1 MSRSSKSQNLLSK
14 PVEKTS
20 KSSVKTRSN
29 RKSTTKFPE
38 FLITI
43 KKRKTQP
50 ATRQV
55 RRRGSASLATSSSRN
70 KFVFGKDCVVC
81 DKFELRYK
89 NKDRDEIGKYLL
101 LLTLDA
107 PAKAIVK
114 MLKKK
119 EKYKES
125 REKTI
130 LVTDLISAEFKYHD
144 KCRKELT
151 RDDRDTSILERPA
164 DGFKKVTDYVDNYF
178 LKMNQVV
185 SINIVYRICYGT
197 FNI

>member
-1 MSRSSKSQNLLSK
+1 M
-14 PVEKTS
+14 
-20 KSSVKTRSN
+20 
-29 RKSTTKFPE
+29 
-38 FLITI
+38 
-43 KKRKTQP
+43 
-50 ATRQV
+50 
-55 RRRGSASLATSSSRN
+55 
-70 KFVFGKDCVVC
+70 FGKDCVVC

-119 EKYKES
+119 EMYKES

-144 KCRKELT
+144 KCRKEST
-151 RDDRDTSILERPA
+151 RDDRDTSIVERPADGFKKVIDYVERPA

-185 SINIVYRICYGT
+185 SMNIVYRICYGT

>member
-20 KSSVKTRSN
+20 KSSVKTRSK

-38 FLITI
+38 FLITT

-55 RRRGSASLATSSSRN
+55 RRRGSVSLATSSSRN

-119 EKYKES
+119 EMYKES
-125 REKTI
+125 RENTI
-130 LVTDLISAEFKYHD
+130 LVTDLISAEFKSHD

-151 RDDRDTSILERPA
+151 RDDRNTSIVERPA

-185 SINIVYRICYGT
+185 SMNIVYRICYGT